1 MIKIPGLQIS
11 KIGRVFGLLIAA
23 QIFAMPSQ
31 AAAPSASDDTATVIE
46 GATIASIDV
55 LANDSDSDGDAISIT
70 AVNYSGV
77 GTVTF
82 TSSSLS
88 YTPPT
93 NFSGQV
99 NLTETVI
106 YTVSDGALTDTG
118 TLTITVTAVNDAP
131 VAIDDSEALTED
143 PGLTNITVLNDD
155 TDADGDTLSVTAV
168 STTGTGTVAVNADGV
183 TIDYTPALNFNG
195 TETITY
201 TVSDGVLTDTGTLTI
216 TVAAVNDAPVAVDDS
231 VVILQDSTIDIEVL
245 DNDSDNESS
254 LSISSHT
261 NPSFGTA
268 TVNGNA
274 GTISYV
280 PNAGYSGADS
290 FDYVVTDSDGAT
302 STATVNI
309 TVNAAVVAA
318 CSPNISAVSGNCSI
332 SPTNQKMRVLA
343 FGLCTSPGPTRP
355 ETTSAYDISSCE
367 LIYDGRQTSGVSVSV
382 AGGTSVNFGGNLTIP
397 PYGNYTHGILI
408 VDNTFTIQGELTLS
422 SGTNRYCYIEDTQD
436 TNSDGIGDTE
446 ADLDGDGVNDL
457 FVNCRA
463 TALTSPPE
471 AENTISNFFDLAPAI
486 YSHTFTTDRVTIDLV
501 TDESTASTL
510 SSSNAASDAILAIQ
524 TFDSPKNFNEFT
536 KSIDIGVRISESL
549 VVGSGGADTSPFSIR
564 FSVE

>member
-1 MIKIPGLQIS
+1 MIKILDLQIS
-11 KIGRVFGLLIAA
+11 KIGRVICLLIAA

-93 NFSGQV
+93 DFSGQV

-106 YTVSDGALTDTG
+106 YTVSDGVLTDTG

-131 VAIDDSEALTED
+131 VAVDDSEALTED

-309 TVNAAVVAA
+309 TVNAAAVAA

-382 AGGTSVNFGGNLTIP
+382 AGGTSVNFGGNLTVP

-471 AENTISNFFDLAPAI
+471 AENTISNFFDLVPAI
-486 YSHTFTTDRVTIDLV
+486 YSHTFTADRVTIDLV

-549 VVGSGGADTSPFSIR
+549 VVGSGGADTSPFSRR

>member
-1 MIKIPGLQIS
+1 
-11 KIGRVFGLLIAA
+11 
-23 QIFAMPSQ
+23 
-31 AAAPSASDDTATVIE
+31 
-46 GATIASIDV
+46 
-55 LANDSDSDGDAISIT
+55 
-70 AVNYSGV
+70 
-77 GTVTF
+77 
-82 TSSSLS
+82 
-88 YTPPT
+88 
-93 NFSGQV
+93 
-99 NLTETVI
+99 
-106 YTVSDGALTDTG
+106 
-118 TLTITVTAVNDAP
+118 
-131 VAIDDSEALTED
+131 
-143 PGLTNITVLNDD
+143 
-155 TDADGDTLSVTAV
+155 
-168 STTGTGTVAVNADGV
+168 
-183 TIDYTPALNFNG
+183 
-195 TETITY
+195 
-201 TVSDGVLTDTGTLTI
+201 
-216 TVAAVNDAPVAVDDS
+216 
-231 VVILQDSTIDIEVL
+231 VL

-309 TVNAAVVAA
+309 TVNAAVVTA